1 MNIVENLD
9 IYTVIGNRENG
20 ATILDLI
27 VTFVGSVIFCIIYF
41 LPIKNEHLHNF
52 INYCVFLILLL
63 SRVITNIYRM
73 PLVLTIACISLCLIG
88 FGIAVYNYVSDK
100 RINKEIIKNKEK

>member
-1 MNIVENLD
+1 MNILTKFD
-9 IYTVIGNRENG
+9 IYKVIGNGENG

-27 VTFVGSVIFCIIYF
+27 VTFVGFVIFCIVYF

-73 PLVLTIACISLCLIG
+73 PLGLTIAGISLCLIG
-88 FGIAVYNYVSDK
+88 FGTAVYNYVSDK
-100 RINKEIIKNKEK
+100 QKNKQIIKNKEK